1 MVRQLRT
8 REPATP
14 HDREPSSRGI
24 IAFSVPLFLL
34 APVAAVDYSFS
45 SLEYVFSFVF
55 SLFLLPLLFYRL
67 WFFELA
73 FHLVL
78 SLVRATIR
86 VVELVFCSN
95 VPAISLACLVL
106 VHRLQT
112 CRASVSSAS
121 LVLRRVGI
129 VATLGREIVVFRL
142 LPSSGRTYPVS
153 ITGRNTVVTQFPSPF
168 FWHYVAPGRTH
179 WKFVCVFCYYF
190 SCSS

>member
-1 MVRQLRT
+1 M
-8 REPATP
+8 
-14 HDREPSSRGI
+14 
-24 IAFSVPLFLL
+24 
-34 APVAAVDYSFS
+34 
-45 SLEYVFSFVF
+45 F

-112 CRASVSSAS
+112 CRVSDFCFFCHFLIASRRYLSYSRPRNCRFPPSS
-121 LVLRRVGI
+121 
-129 VATLGREIVVFRL
+129 VFRL
-142 LPSSGRTYPVS
+142 SLPRFHNRSQHRRDAISFTLLLALR
-153 ITGRNTVVTQFPSPF
+153 SP
-168 FWHYVAPGRTH
+168 
-179 WKFVCVFCYYF
+179 WKDPLEICLRFLLLFLLLFVE
-190 SCSS
+190 

>member
-78 SLVRATIR
+78 SLVRAIIR
-86 VVELVFCSN
+86 VVVLEFCFN
-95 VPAISLACLVL
+95 VPTIGLD
-106 VHRLQT
+106 RLDFVRGRQT
-112 CRASVSSAS
+112 CRVSDFCFFCQFGIASRRYLSYSRPRNCRFPPSA
-121 LVLRRVGI
+121 
-129 VATLGREIVVFRL
+129 VFRL
-142 LPSSGRTYPVS
+142 SLPR
-153 ITGRNTVVTQFPSPF
+153 
-168 FWHYVAPGRTH
+168 
-179 WKFVCVFCYYF
+179 F
-190 SCSS
+190 S